1 MLWTKR
7 LLGAWAAGL
16 YVVLGALVTV
26 LTPMAAEEVLPQD
39 GSCTLS
45 ASQTNTIQGA
55 MTGANV
61 SCHNITSG
69 GIIVN

>member
-1 MLWTKR
+1 
-7 LLGAWAAGL
+7 
-16 YVVLGALVTV
+16 
-26 LTPMAAEEVLPQD
+26 MAAEEVLSQG

-45 ASQTNTIQGA
+45 ALQTNTIQGV

-69 GIIVN
+69 DIIVN

>member
-1 MLWTKR
+1 MDKKA
-7 LLGAWAAGL
+7 LGAWAARL
-16 YVVLGALVTV
+16 CVVLGALVTA
-26 LTPMAAEEVLPQD
+26 LTSMAAEEVLSQG

-45 ASQTNTIQGA
+45 ALQTNTIQGV

-69 GIIVN
+69 DIIVN

>member
-1 MLWTKR
+1 
-7 LLGAWAAGL
+7 
-16 YVVLGALVTV
+16 
-26 LTPMAAEEVLPQD
+26 MAAEEVLSQG

-45 ASQTNTIQGA
+45 ALQTNTIQGV